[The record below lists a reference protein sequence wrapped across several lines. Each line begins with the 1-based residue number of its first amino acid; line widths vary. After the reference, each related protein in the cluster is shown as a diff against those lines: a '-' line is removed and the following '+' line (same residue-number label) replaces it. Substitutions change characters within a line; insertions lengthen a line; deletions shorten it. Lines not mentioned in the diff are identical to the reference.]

1 MAVNTL
7 TMGPGKLTIGADTA
21 IMQFESQVTECV
33 LKPKVDNDDPI
44 PVLSGEEAPGDRS
57 ESWTL
62 EGSLLQDFGATKSVV
77 EWLLTHRGELHPF
90 KFIPRSGTGAKQIT
104 GTLQVE
110 AVDIGGAAR
119 TKPTSDFEFVVIGA
133 PTVGLVTV

>member
-7 TMGPGKLTIGADTA
+7 TMGPGTLTIGADANLT
-21 IMQFESQVTECV
+21 QFASQVTECV

-62 EGSLLQDFGATKSVV
+62 EGSLLQDLGATKSVV
-77 EWLLTHRGELHPF
+77 EWLFTHRGELHPF
-90 KFIPRSGTGAKQIT
+90 TFVPATAKGKKLT
-104 GTLQVE
+104 GTVQVE
-110 AVDIGGAAR
+110 AVEIGGEAR
-119 TKPTSDFEFVVIGA
+119 TKPASDFEFVVIGA
-133 PTVGLVTV
+133 PTIAVAP

>member
-7 TMGPGKLTIGADTA
+7 TMGPGTLTIGADANLT
-21 IMQFESQVTECV
+21 QFASQVTECV

-62 EGSLLQDFGATKSVV
+62 EGSLLQDLGATGSVV
-77 EWLLTHRGELHPF
+77 EWLFTHRGELHPF
-90 KFIPRSGTGAKQIT
+90 TFVPRTGTGVKQIV

-119 TKPTSDFEFVVIGA
+119 TKPSSDFEFVVIGE
-133 PTVGLVTV
+133 PTISTVA

>member
-7 TMGPGKLTIGADTA
+7 TMGPGMLTIGSEANLT
-21 IMQFESQVTECV
+21 QFASQVTECV

-62 EGSLLQDFGATKSVV
+62 EGSLLQDLGATGSVV
-77 EWLLTHRGELHPF
+77 EWLFAHRGELHPF
-90 KFIPRSGTGAKQIT
+90 TFVPRSGTGAKRII

-110 AVDIGGAAR
+110 AVDIGGEAR
-119 TKPTSDFEFVVIGA
+119 TKPSSDFEFVVIGA
-133 PTVGLVTV
+133 PTISTVP

>member
-7 TMGPGKLTIGADTA
+7 TMGPGTLTIGSAANLT
-21 IMQFESQVTECV
+21 QFASQVTECV

-62 EGSLLQDFGATKSVV
+62 EGSLLQDLGAAGSVV
-77 EWLLTHRGELHPF
+77 EWLFAHRGELHPF
-90 KFIPRSGTGAKQIT
+90 TFVPRSGTGAKRIL

-110 AVDIGGAAR
+110 AVDIGGEAR
-119 TKPTSDFEFVVIGA
+119 TKPSSDFEFVVIGA
-133 PTVGLVTV
+133 PTISTVP

>member
-7 TMGPGKLTIGADTA
+7 TMGPGTLTIGSAANLT
-21 IMQFESQVTECV
+21 QFASQVTECV

-62 EGSLLQDFGATKSVV
+62 EGSLLQDLGATGSVV
-77 EWLLTHRGELHPF
+77 EWLFTHRGELHPF
-90 KFIPRSGTGAKQIT
+90 TFVPRSGTGAKQIV

-119 TKPTSDFEFVVIGA
+119 TKPSSDFEFVVIGA
-133 PTVGLVTV
+133 PTISTVP

>member
-7 TMGPGKLTIGADTA
+7 TMGPGTLTIGSQTNLT
-21 IMQFESQVTECV
+21 QFASQVTECV

-62 EGSLLQDFGATKSVV
+62 EGSLLQDLGAAGSVV
-77 EWLLTHRGELHPF
+77 EWLFTHRGELHPF
-90 KFIPRSGTGAKQIT
+90 TFVPRSGAGAKQII

-119 TKPTSDFEFVVIGA
+119 TKPSSDFEFVVIGA
-133 PTVGLVTV
+133 PTISTVP